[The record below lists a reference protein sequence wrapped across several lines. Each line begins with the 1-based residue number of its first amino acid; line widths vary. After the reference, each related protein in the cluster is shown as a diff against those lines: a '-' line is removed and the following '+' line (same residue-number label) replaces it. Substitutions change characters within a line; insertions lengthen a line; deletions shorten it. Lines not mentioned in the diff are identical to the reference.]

1 MESTDRE
8 TENGYKCVNEMQTG
22 GTHINFAEQNKLH
35 ELNIGFAEDSDAE
48 GSLMKD
54 KNLSLDK
61 RSSGSTG
68 DQMINIPKKDKLKK
82 EQWEDDA
89 QVTEHSQ
96 IQQQHDVVEKQFD
109 HVKAL
114 LQANQ
119 LLTEGLR
126 TKLLQIWC
134 NVRKNQVRESLKNF
148 YSLHPHLSK

>member
-1 MESTDRE
+1 MHVDFMSRLLYLNNLEEDLHSLDLSSFSE
-8 TENGYKCVNEMQTG
+8 TCSC
-22 GTHINFAEQNKLH
+22 
-35 ELNIGFAEDSDAE
+35 DSDAE